1 MDVLCGGLASVSEHK
16 LSMMPVLS
24 AGWDD
29 RARVTWRVESVVRR
43 SDRVE
48 IEEMMLDAPARHA
61 VRLQG
66 ILELHKEPVQGR
78 IVTAPRLSCS
88 QSDSAWWATA
98 QPGCAS
104 LGEKE
109 EQNV

>member
-1 MDVLCGGLASVSEHK
+1 MGAGCRSVSEHK
-16 LSMMPVLS
+16 LLMVPVLS

-29 RARVTWRVESVVRR
+29 RARVILRVESVVRR

-48 IEEMMLDAPARHA
+48 IEDMMLDPPARHA

-78 IVTAPRLSCS
+78 IVRAPRLSCS
-88 QSDSAWWATA
+88 ESDSAWWATA
-98 QPGCAS
+98 
-104 LGEKE
+104 
-109 EQNV
+109 